1 MKHILQRWARRLAL
15 PLAATFMAVGLSA
28 CGSDDPATPPAPT
41 LNIVQ
46 TAANSSDFSTLV
58 AAVQSAGLVNTL
70 SGPGPFTVFAP
81 TNAAFADLLGSLG
94 LTANQLLDPANRP
107 LLTAIL
113 TYHVLPGQV
122 LRAQVPAGTPIPTV
136 QGGTFTVAANGNALT
151 ITDALGRTA
160 NIVATDALATNGVI
174 HTIDRVILPQGVLNI
189 AQTARVIPGFSTLLA
204 AVGTSSAVGARLT
217 GTAPTTV
224 FAPTDTAFTN
234 LLTSL
239 GLTPAQL
246 LASPALVQ
254 QILLYHALDGQV
266 LRAQVPT
273 NTAITTLQGGSFTV
287 AAAGTG
293 LRITDALT
301 RQINITATDIRASN
315 GVIHVVDTVLLP
327 QGQLNIAQ
335 TASVIPA
342 FSTLRAAVGAA
353 APAVATALTGTA
365 PLTVFAPTNDAFAN
379 LLTELG
385 VTQQAL
391 LANQNLLTTVLT
403 YHVVNGQVLRAQV
416 PLNTPI
422 TTLETGT
429 FTVAAGA
436 NNSLVI
442 TDELNRTSN
451 IVLTD
456 VRASN
461 GVIHVID
468 RVLRPAP

>member
-1 MKHILQRWARRLAL
+1 
-15 PLAATFMAVGLSA
+15 
-28 CGSDDPATPPAPT
+28 
-41 LNIVQ
+41 
-46 TAANSSDFSTLV
+46 
-58 AAVQSAGLVNTL
+58 
-70 SGPGPFTVFAP
+70 
-81 TNAAFADLLGSLG
+81 
-94 LTANQLLDPANRP
+94 
-107 LLTAIL
+107 
-113 TYHVLPGQV
+113 
-122 LRAQVPAGTPIPTV
+122 
-136 QGGTFTVAANGNALT
+136 
-151 ITDALGRTA
+151 
-160 NIVATDALATNGVI
+160 
-174 HTIDRVILPQGVLNI
+174 
-189 AQTARVIPGFSTLLA
+189 
-204 AVGTSSAVGARLT
+204 
-217 GTAPTTV
+217 
-224 FAPTDTAFTN
+224 
-234 LLTSL
+234 
-239 GLTPAQL
+239 
-246 LASPALVQ
+246 
-254 QILLYHALDGQV
+254 
-266 LRAQVPT
+266 
-273 NTAITTLQGGSFTV
+273 
-287 AAAGTG
+287 
-293 LRITDALT
+293 
-301 RQINITATDIRASN
+301 
-315 GVIHVVDTVLLP
+315 VVDTVLLP